1 MYYYDLGYHFTE
13 HVQSHESY
21 RTALDALSNN
31 PETIVTMAENPKGIF
46 SLTKPREIVA
56 WILVIILSIILLVSS
71 VIHVMQAVCFWAY
84 RRRLMLRNLNTSLD
98 CTVAT
103 DNNPCYEAVS
113 SKLNEAQEAVHV
125 YENVK
130 EMKLKKAI
138 SA

>member
-1 MYYYDLGYHFTE
+1 MHNHG
-13 HVQSHESY
+13 SY
-21 RTALDALSNN
+21 RTASDELSNN
-31 PETIVTMAENPKGIF
+31 PETIVTTAENLKGIF

-56 WILVIILSIILLVSS
+56 WILVIILSILLLVYS

-84 RRRLMLRNLNTSLD
+84 RRRHTLRNLNTSPD

-103 DNNPCYEAVS
+103 DSNPCYEAVS

-130 EMKLKKAI
+130 EMKLQKAI
-138 SA
+138 ISA